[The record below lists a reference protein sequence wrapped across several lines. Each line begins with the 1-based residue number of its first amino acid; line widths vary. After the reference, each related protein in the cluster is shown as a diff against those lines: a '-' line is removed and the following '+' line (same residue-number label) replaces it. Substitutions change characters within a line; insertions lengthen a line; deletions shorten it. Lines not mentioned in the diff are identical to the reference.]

1 MEILKQFEV
10 LLLSYFYS
18 ILFMI
23 IFDFF
28 NRLFFFTKGKIIRLP
43 FELLFFLMMTL
54 IFFILLLKIYDGKFN
69 IFIILF
75 MVLGVITYMMCLQIH
90 FLRYYDYLFKKIN
103 NKITHFKFKIKV
115 KFGIMK
121 MKYRKRKQEH
131 AKNSRSKRTNKN

>member
-23 IFDFF
+23 MFDFF
-28 NRLFFFTKGKIIRLP
+28 NRLFFFKKGKIIRLP

-75 MVLGVITYMMCLQIH
+75 MILGVITYMMCLQIH
-90 FLRYYDYLFKKIN
+90 VLRYYDYLFKKIN

>member
-28 NRLFFFTKGKIIRLP
+28 NRLFFFKKGKIIRLP

-121 MKYRKRKQEH
+121 MKYRKRKQEY

>member
-28 NRLFFFTKGKIIRLP
+28 NRLFFFKKGKLIRLP

-90 FLRYYDYLFKKIN
+90 FLRYYDYLFKRLN
-103 NKITHFKFKIKV
+103 NKIIYFKFKIKA

>member
-28 NRLFFFTKGKIIRLP
+28 NRLFFFKKGKIIRLP

>member
-28 NRLFFFTKGKIIRLP
+28 NRLFFFKKGKIIRLP
-43 FELLFFLMMTL
+43 FELLFFLIMTL

-75 MVLGVITYMMCLQIH
+75 IVLGVITYMMCLQIH